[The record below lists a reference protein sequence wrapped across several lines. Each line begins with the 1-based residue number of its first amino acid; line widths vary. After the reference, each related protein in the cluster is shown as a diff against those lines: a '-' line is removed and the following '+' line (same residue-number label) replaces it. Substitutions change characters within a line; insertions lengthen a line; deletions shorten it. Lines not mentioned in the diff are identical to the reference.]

1 MSPKMVYSSETAR
14 HVYTH
19 AEILECDYPELW
31 DKAQELVVRLT
42 ALQEKIIPTLP
53 MLHQQLPTNI
63 QGLQT
68 PEAQMN
74 LQTYILARSLY
85 AFAEKVFTLLD
96 KQCTELAKAL
106 NANDNYAEEDALAKV
121 ERTLEILANA
131 PLEEISSDSV
141 TGLLRLINVT
151 YEFEYR
157 LDFSVFH
164 MEKAD
169 WTFHDIM
176 GTIAIASIGLCYEDL
191 LQDAINSALPTCV
204 SVGKLLDDDTMR
216 RVY

>member
-1 MSPKMVYSSETAR
+1 MSPKMVYSSATR
-14 HVYTH
+14 PVYTH

-53 MLHQQLPTNI
+53 KLHQLLPTNI
-63 QGLQT
+63 QELQT
-68 PEAQMN
+68 PEAQTN

-85 AFAEKVFTLLD
+85 AFAGKVFTLLD
-96 KQCTELAKAL
+96 KQGTELTQAL
-106 NANDNYAEEDALAKV
+106 NEKDSDAEKDTLAKL

-131 PLEEISSDSV
+131 PLEDITSDSV
-141 TGLLRLINVT
+141 AGLLQLSSVT
-151 YEFEYR
+151 CEFER
-157 LDFSVFH
+157 RMDFSVFH

-176 GTIAIASIGLCYEDL
+176 GTNANSGLCREDL
-191 LQDAINSALPTCV
+191 LQDTINCALPTCV
-204 SVGKLLDDDTMR
+204 SVGKLLDDDTMQ

>member
-1 MSPKMVYSSETAR
+1 MSPKMVYSSATR
-14 HVYTH
+14 PVYTH

-42 ALQEKIIPTLP
+42 TLQENIIPTLP
-53 MLHQQLPTNI
+53 KLHQLLPTKI
-63 QGLQT
+63 QQLQT
-68 PEAQMN
+68 SEAQIN

-85 AFAEKVFTLLD
+85 AFGEKVFTLLD

-106 NANDNYAEEDALAKV
+106 NTSDRYAEDDALAEVK
-121 ERTLEILANA
+121 RTLEILANA
-131 PLEEISSDSV
+131 PFEDIASNPQTGLQRLSSV
-141 TGLLRLINVT
+141 TC
-151 YEFEYR
+151 EFEHR

-176 GTIAIASIGLCYEDL
+176 GTIANLGLCYEDL
-191 LQDAINSALPTCV
+191 LQDTINCALPTCV
-204 SVGKLLDDDTMR
+204 SVGKLLDDDTMQ